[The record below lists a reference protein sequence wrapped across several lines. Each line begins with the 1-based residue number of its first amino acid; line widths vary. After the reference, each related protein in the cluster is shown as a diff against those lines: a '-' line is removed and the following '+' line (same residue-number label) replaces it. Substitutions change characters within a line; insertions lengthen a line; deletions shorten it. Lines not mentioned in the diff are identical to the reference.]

1 MGLLRNED
9 SDVEIEVD
17 LGDGKRM
24 RGHPNAVNKFLA
36 SRAAARERN
45 RRWPQTPEGQV
56 DTRAAMTTLAHSFP
70 SLREADGLNPWDLER
85 FARWLCAGTGGGAKR
100 AGHFVL
106 HVWNAAADH
115 REFGR
120 ELGIES
126 AVAEECLRPFNLSD
140 ALGVWDEEHKRAF
153 ISWVEAPFWP

>member
-9 SDVEIEVD
+9 PDAEIEVD
-17 LGDGKRM
+17 LGDGKTM
-24 RGHPNAVNKFLA
+24 RGHPNAANAFLA

-45 RRWPQTPEGQV
+45 RRWPQTSDGQV
-56 DTRAAMTTLAHSFP
+56 DTRAAMTTLARSFP
-70 SLREADGLNPWDLER
+70 SLRGADGVDPWDLER
-85 FARWLCAGTGGGAKR
+85 FARWLCAGTGGGAAR
-100 AGHFVL
+100 AGRLVL

-120 ELGIES
+120 ELGIEF
-126 AVAEECLRPFNLSD
+126 ADDCLQPFNLSE

-153 ISWVEAPFWP
+153 IAWVEAPFWP